1 MKNKKW
7 LIILIV
13 AFPSMFWLILESSN
27 INSRKL
33 PYYGEKL
40 LNKNGDTIYHKVSD
54 LFYEKVNVDSSVNFK
69 QEKINYP
76 LYVIVFIDKKY
87 RDDSYR
93 LTGLWEYLNYKKQ
106 KIERIPFI
114 LVTEYENGKS
124 QAHDELLKL
133 GNHNNIH
140 FFGLES
146 LDFKFQIKDYFT
158 KKPYYI
164 DYSFFL
170 LIDANRNIRGYY
182 DARYVS
188 EFKRL
193 IEEYQHLRLK
203 EEKQKLIDKNEIKI
217 NS

>member
-54 LFYEKVNVDSSVNFK
+54 LFYEKVNGDSNVNFI

-133 GNHNNIH
+133 GNHNIIN
-140 FFGLES
+140 FFVL
-146 LDFKFQIKDYFT
+146 
-158 KKPYYI
+158 
-164 DYSFFL
+164 
-170 LIDANRNIRGYY
+170 
-182 DARYVS
+182 
-188 EFKRL
+188 
-193 IEEYQHLRLK
+193 
-203 EEKQKLIDKNEIKI
+203 
-217 NS
+217 